1 MKKYCTTP
9 APAAKPGRKEKIMK
23 YLFGVDLIKT
33 NTVDVA
39 GGQKNFKEFVGRAY
53 YMLQADDLKTAFEQ
67 AKEKIAEILERNGYL
82 YIPKYLSITA
92 EPVIEEAMEHLELD
106 SSQIVQL

>member
-1 MKKYCTTP
+1 
-9 APAAKPGRKEKIMK
+9 MK

-39 GGQKNFKEFVGRAY
+39 GGQKNFKEFVGRAQ
-53 YMLQADDLKTAFEQ
+53 YMLQADDLKMAFEQ

-82 YIPKYLSITA
+82 YIPKYLGITA
-92 EPVIEEAMEHLELD
+92 TEPVIEEAMEHLELD